1 MFFDSPKKKRNHLQ
15 STPTRYW
22 RVKAKKREVALSIK
36 IREGRIRVTDCTHE
50 YHGTNCTM
58 GQCLSSKISD
68 RIRGRGLMQMDLSFE
83 WGETDCDAAS
93 LPVRRQ
99 SFSASTINER

>member
-1 MFFDSPKKKRNHLQ
+1 
-15 STPTRYW
+15 
-22 RVKAKKREVALSIK
+22 
-36 IREGRIRVTDCTHE
+36 
-50 YHGTNCTM
+50 
-58 GQCLSSKISD
+58 
-68 RIRGRGLMQMDLSFE
+68 MQMDLSFE